1 MRPILAA
8 VAVTFVLTA
17 TAGAAPELLPTKTT
31 GVLTVGL
38 AMPAAGFQ
46 VGSVRGRQVVLAKG
60 LEIELAR
67 ILARRLGLPRTR
79 YLNERFFST
88 LLAPGQKD
96 WDIAL
101 AEISVTP
108 ARAKRVDFSTPYLSA
123 DQGVLLRLGLPP
135 IPTSIAALRP
145 LQLCA
150 ERATTGG
157 RLLVKTIKPRRKPM
171 LLSDP
176 SDLTYALFTKRCDA
190 IVADAPT
197 LAVLRRQAPD
207 RYGPLVGR
215 IVTREKYA
223 IALEKGSSLRPR
235 IDAAVRAVIKDG
247 TLEHLRRRWL
257 GVDTAKLPA
266 LR

>member
-1 MRPILAA
+1 MKAILAA
-8 VAVTFVLTA
+8 TAAAVVLTA
-17 TAGAAPELLPTKTT
+17 GAGAAPPPTKTP

-46 VGSVRGRQVVLAKG
+46 VGAVRGRKVVLAKG
-60 LEIELAR
+60 FEIDLAR
-67 ILARRLGLPRTR
+67 ILARRLAIPRVVF
-79 YLNERFFST
+79 LNERYFST
-88 LLAPGQKD
+88 LLTPGPKD
-96 WDIAL
+96 WDIGL

-108 ARAKRVDFSTPYLSA
+108 ARAQRVDFSRPYLAA
-123 DQGVLLRLGLPP
+123 DQGVLARVGLAPR
-135 IPTSIAALRP
+135 PTSIAALRT

-150 ERATTGG
+150 ERATTGAQ
-157 RLLVKTIKPRRKPM
+157 LLVKTIKPRRKPF

-176 SDLTYALFTKRCDA
+176 SNLSYALFTKRCDA

-207 RYGPLVGR
+207 RYGALVGR

-223 IALEKGSSLRPR
+223 IAFEKGSSLRPR
-235 IDAAVRAVIKDG
+235 IDAALRLAIKDG
-247 TLEHLRRRWL
+247 TVEQLRRRWL

>member
-1 MRPILAA
+1 MKALLAGLA
-8 VAVTFVLTA
+8 VALVLAA
-17 TAGAAPELLPTKTT
+17 TAGAEPPPTKTS

-46 VGSVRGRQVVLAKG
+46 VGAVRGRRVVLAKG
-60 LEIELAR
+60 LEIDLAR
-67 ILARRLGLPRTR
+67 ILANRLGIPRVR
-79 YLNERFFST
+79 FVNERLFST
-88 LLAPGQKD
+88 LLNPGPKD

-101 AEISVTP
+101 AEISVTAP
-108 ARAKRVDFSTPYLSA
+108 RAQRVDFSTPYLSA
-123 DQGVLLRLGLPP
+123 DQGVLVRRSLEPNP
-135 IPTSIAALRP
+135 KSIAALRK

-150 ERATTGG
+150 ERATTGSQ
-157 RLLVKTIKPRRKPM
+157 LVVRTIKPRRKPL

-176 SDLTYALFTKRCDA
+176 STLSYALFTKRCDA
-190 IVADAPT
+190 TVADAPT

-215 IVTREKYA
+215 VVTHEKYA
-223 IALEKGSSLRPR
+223 IALETGSSLRPQ
-235 IDAAVRAVIKDG
+235 IDAALRTAIRDG
-247 TLEHLRRRWL
+247 TLETLRRRWL

>member
-1 MRPILAA
+1 MRAILAA
-8 VAVTFVLTA
+8 IAAAVALTA
-17 TAGAAPELLPTKTT
+17 SAGAAPAPPPTKTP

-46 VGSVRGRQVVLAKG
+46 VGAVRGRKVVLAKG
-60 LEIELAR
+60 FEIDLAR
-67 ILARRLGLPRTR
+67 TLAKRLGIPRVVF
-79 YLNERFFST
+79 LNERYFST
-88 LLAPGQKD
+88 LLNSGSKD

-108 ARAKRVDFSTPYLSA
+108 ARASRVDFSRPYLAA
-123 DQGVLLRLGLPP
+123 DQGVLVRRGLASR
-135 IPTSIAALRP
+135 PTSIAALRR

-157 RLLVKTIKPRRKPM
+157 QLVVRKIKPKRKPL

-176 SDLTYALFTKRCDA
+176 SNLSYALFTKRCDA

-207 RYGPLVGR
+207 RYGPLLGR

-223 IALEKGSSLRPR
+223 IAFEKGSSLRPSV
-235 IDAAVRAVIKDG
+235 DAALRLAIKDG
-247 TLEHLRRRWL
+247 TVERLRRRWL